1 MNEKWTYFFIGLI
14 TSTVLYA
21 LIVLGVIVIDTKIK
35 DKKNAYVPLREVGTF
50 KCDTFNNV
58 KTTFDS
64 NIIINDGYL
73 YNINLDMIFS
83 NEQNCMKI
91 SDVNIVKIIDNYYI
105 SNDKKIYIVKEDGL
119 TEYKVDGKIPNYLM
133 EDEVIKASNYG
144 NSNEFKYYV
153 LKEDGKIYDI
163 EFTRD
168 FHFQNGVGVYTFNKI
183 KDEVYKEFEGEIIGS
198 FTLSNKEIN
207 YVVTDKGVYT
217 NKVNNIECMNYADI
231 ECTYS
236 LIKNTILE
244 EPLENISYI
253 NLFNNEVK
261 YIKEGKTYS
270 FDA

>member
-14 TSTVLYA
+14 TSTILYA

-35 DKKNAYVPLREVGTF
+35 DKKNVYVPLREIGTF

-73 YNINLDMIFS
+73 YNINLDLIFS

-91 SDVNIVKIIDNYYI
+91 SDVNVIKSIDNYYI

-119 TEYKVDGKIPNYLM
+119 TEYKVDGKVPNYLI
-133 EDEVIKASNYG
+133 EDEVLKAYSYG

-153 LKEDGKIYDI
+153 LKKDGKIYDI
-163 EFTRD
+163 EFTRE
-168 FHFQNGVGVYTFNKI
+168 FHFGNGVGVYTFNKI
-183 KDEVYKEFEGEIIGS
+183 KEEIYKEFEDELITS
-198 FTLSNKEIN
+198 FTVSNKEIN
-207 YVVTDKGVYT
+207 YVVTTNGVYT
-217 NKVNNIECMNYADI
+217 NKITNPECMNYADI
-231 ECTYS
+231 DCKYELTE
-236 LIKNTILE
+236 NTILT
-244 EPLENISYI
+244 ENMETINYI

-261 YIKEGKTYS
+261 YIKDSKIFS
-270 FDA
+270 FNA